1 MFNLTL
7 GFLRNLGV
15 EMLESDLEVFGILS
29 THTFI
34 VQMGVNSPEN
44 IGIDDK
50 SLCGDIMQKVSADI
64 LCDVT
69 LETFT
74 RNVFSSLSKIMEE
87 PYKTQIILL
96 WLRFEKSLAE
106 ASFKK
111 FSDVDRLKSEKKSR
125 IKFIKN
131 EVKAILDQDR
141 ENSEIYCAFASCI
154 CSLEGYKNSW
164 KILKMLL
171 ETRSGTSN
179 LLQNPKVLLK
189 IYTYA
194 VINELHELKCLSLK
208 TSSTGEPNLDQ
219 HEIEAHSY
227 NARWLLTLA
236 AENAAYKNRDNLGQ
250 REQLDMAEKSMQKN
264 SDWIH
269 TQLAANL
276 NILIYGPNGG
286 NDNLQV
292 SPVTYYNEFTARVFA
307 QVWLMY
313 FQARDTKDSDRFI
326 EFVIIKLQQKVTL
339 HIDPLHCII
348 EILNKIR
355 IDLLLFDGSLTSSQK
370 SKNALTAAFSNFPC
384 NEYFLKVGIL
394 SNRINIHANV
404 SDSTWRSITT
414 SLVAKK
420 TPCQSYVI
428 SILVRYLLNKFLNRD
443 NRKANMS
450 FDLNVVTKSEAT
462 SIGHLN
468 QAHKLLDQFIQDKRS
483 EEISSPVIWRLL
495 LWITRVRHEI
505 NPIKYPLSNVKTI
518 FYRACQDNPGAKV
531 FFLDVMNYCE
541 SATKT
546 DIIDM
551 KGKYMRKKYRNTA
564 KAVKE
569 TQAELQHLM
578 TEKEIHVRIPME
590 EVQVMLEPE
599 DTY

>member
-1 MFNLTL
+1 
-7 GFLRNLGV
+7 
-15 EMLESDLEVFGILS
+15 
-29 THTFI
+29 
-34 VQMGVNSPEN
+34 MG
-44 IGIDDK
+44 
-50 SLCGDIMQKVSADI
+50 
-64 LCDVT
+64 
-69 LETFT
+69 
-74 RNVFSSLSKIMEE
+74 
-87 PYKTQIILL
+87 
-96 WLRFEKSLAE
+96 
-106 ASFKK
+106 
-111 FSDVDRLKSEKKSR
+111 
-125 IKFIKN
+125 
-131 EVKAILDQDR
+131 
-141 ENSEIYCAFASCI
+141 
-154 CSLEGYKNSW
+154 
-164 KILKMLL
+164 
-171 ETRSGTSN
+171 
-179 LLQNPKVLLK
+179 
-189 IYTYA
+189 
-194 VINELHELKCLSLK
+194 
-208 TSSTGEPNLDQ
+208 
-219 HEIEAHSY
+219 
-227 NARWLLTLA
+227 
-236 AENAAYKNRDNLGQ
+236 
-250 REQLDMAEKSMQKN
+250 
-264 SDWIH
+264 
-269 TQLAANL
+269 
-276 NILIYGPNGG
+276 
-286 NDNLQV
+286 
-292 SPVTYYNEFTARVFA
+292 
-307 QVWLMY
+307 
-313 FQARDTKDSDRFI
+313 I

-370 SKNALTAAFSNFPC
+370 SKNALMAAFSNFPC